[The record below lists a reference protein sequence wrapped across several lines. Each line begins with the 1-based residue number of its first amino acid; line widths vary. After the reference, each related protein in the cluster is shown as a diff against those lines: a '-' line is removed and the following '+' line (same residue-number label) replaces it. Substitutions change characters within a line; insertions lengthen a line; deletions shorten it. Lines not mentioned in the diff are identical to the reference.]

1 MTDIIPVE
9 RIVFYLFFYHV
20 NPPPTCLCQMRYNCH
35 QVDGGIS
42 VHIEGDRP
50 VHSTNESIFVI
61 PVDVTFRKENG
72 STDIQQDHGD

>member
-1 MTDIIPVE
+1 
-9 RIVFYLFFYHV
+9 
-20 NPPPTCLCQMRYNCH
+20 MRYNCH

-42 VHIEGDRP
+42 VHMEGDRP